1 MSAVIVLAL
10 FAAPIIGLLAALF
23 TIITGVGVI
32 IVLAVAALFKEV
44 SQ

>member
-1 MSAVIVLAL
+1 MSSIIVLAM
-10 FAAPIIGLLAALF
+10 FGAPIIGLLAALF